1 MPGGTCVA
9 VETELD
15 LGRITS
21 LVVAGWTG
29 RDVAA
34 LEKHIRELEEIG
46 VKRPKSTPIFYR
58 NAASLLTTADKI
70 EVLGGHSSGEIEFV
84 LHAIGD
90 ELFVGLGSDHTDR
103 KAETINVSLSKQM
116 CAKPVSRKIWRL
128 ADVAPHWDKL
138 TLRSHA
144 RIGGERQLYQEGSVA
159 AMRTP
164 DELIRLY
171 TGGGK
176 LKPGTS
182 MFCGTLAV
190 HGGIRP
196 ADAFEMELHDPVLG
210 RSIGHAYAIEILPDE
225 G

>member
-1 MPGGTCVA
+1 MTA
-9 VETELD
+9 EAELD
-15 LGRITS
+15 LRRIHS

-34 LEKHIRELEEIG
+34 VEKHIRELEEIG

-70 EVLGGHSSGEIEFV
+70 ETLGEHSSGEIEFV

-90 ELFVGLGSDHTDR
+90 EMFVGVGSDHTDR
-103 KAETINVSLSKQM
+103 KAETVNVSMSKQM
-116 CAKPVSRKIWRL
+116 CAKPVSRTIWKL
-128 ADVAPHWDKL
+128 SDVAPHWDKL
-138 TLRSHA
+138 MLRAHA
-144 RIGGERQLYQEGSVA
+144 HIGGERRLYQEGSVA
-159 AMRTP
+159 AMRAP
-164 DELIRLY
+164 EELIKLY
-171 TGGGK
+171 TSGGE
-176 LKPGTS
+176 LKSGTS

-210 RSIGHAYAIEILPDE
+210 RSIKHRYTIEVLPDE